1 MNNARNRILSLFPYR
16 SRWATLRRLRPFPL
30 GTTPLP
36 VPPLNARTVALVAAL
51 MGPVA
56 LLIPWLSL
64 DGHTASLSGT
74 DLMAY
79 AFHGND
85 RLVMWR
91 ISPLATAALL
101 VLPFAIT
108 AGVSMTAVNVL
119 RRDHRLDAPVFTVA
133 AVLLLLRF
141 TPPVLASQTHV
152 VGQFAMPGWGL
163 ALLLAATLTVIA
175 MSAAGRLA
183 QQRAP
188 TQSSP

>member
-1 MNNARNRILSLFPYR
+1 MNHARNRILSLFPYR
-16 SRWATLRRLRPFPL
+16 SRWATLRRLRPLAL
-30 GTTPLP
+30 GATPLP
-36 VPPLNARTVALVAAL
+36 VPALNARTVAVVAAL

-64 DGHTASLSGT
+64 DGHAGSLSGT
-74 DLMAY
+74 ELMAY

-101 VLPFAIT
+101 ILPFAIT
-108 AGVSMTAVNVL
+108 AGVAITAVNVL
-119 RRDHRLDAPVFTVA
+119 RRDCRLDAPLFTVA

-141 TPPVLASQTHV
+141 TPPVLASQMHV
-152 VGQFAMPGWGL
+152 VGQFAVPGWGL
-163 ALLLAATLTVIA
+163 ALLLAATLTVTVL
-175 MSAAGRLA
+175 SAAGRLV
-183 QQRAP
+183 QRRAP